1 MSLETP
7 IKIREF
13 QRKLYTQAKQEPT
26 YRFYLLYD
34 KICREDILAHAYE
47 LAKANG
53 GAPGVDGQSFRGIET
68 QGREAWLA
76 ELRQELIQNRYRPQA
91 VRRVM
96 IPKPNGGERPLGI
109 PTLRDRVVLTDTD
122 ARRNQSERWCPSVV
136 QTAAKRVVEPILEAD
151 LEPNAYGYRPKR
163 GAQGAVKKVHE
174 LLCDGYTDVV
184 DADLSKYFDTIPH
197 AELMQCVARR
207 IVDRRVLHLIKM
219 WLTVAVAE
227 GDEKGNWRHTGSQG
241 KGTPQG
247 GVISPLLANLYMNRF
262 LKYWRRQGK
271 GKQWRAHI
279 VAYADDFVILSRGHA
294 EQAREWTQR
303 VMSRI
308 GLTLNEQ
315 KTSIRDARR
324 EEFDFLGY
332 PFGIRYWVRDGRPY
346 LAARPS
352 KKSIQRLTAT
362 IYALLKPREK
372 GSWQEVCDHLN
383 ARLRGWRQYF
393 SYGTVARAYQIVN
406 RYVERRVRNFLRQ
419 RHHHATRGT
428 RRFPSESIFG
438 EVGVLRLARR

>member
-7 IKIREF
+7 IQIREF
-13 QRKLYTQAKQEPT
+13 QRKLYIKAKQEPS
-26 YRFYLLYD
+26 YRFYLVYD
-34 KICREDILAHAYE
+34 KIYREDILAHAYQ

-53 GAPGVDGQSFRGIET
+53 GAPGVDGESFWGIEAK
-68 QGREAWLA
+68 GLESWLE
-76 ELRQELIQNRYRPQA
+76 ELRQELKQGTYRPQP
-91 VRRVM
+91 VRGVM

-109 PTLRDRVVLTDTD
+109 PTIRDRV
-122 ARRNQSERWCPSVV
+122 A
-136 QTAAKRVVEPILEAD
+136 QTAAKLILEPIFEAD

-163 GAQGAVKKVHE
+163 GAQEAVKKVHE
-174 LLCDGYTDVV
+174 LLRDGYTDVV

-207 IVDRRVLHLIKM
+207 IVDKRVLHLIKM

-227 GDEKGNWRHTGSQG
+227 RDDDKGNWRYTGSQG

-262 LKYWRRQGK
+262 LKYWRLQGK
-271 GKQWRAHI
+271 GEQWRAHV

-294 EQAREWTQR
+294 AEAREWTQG

-315 KTSIRDARR
+315 KTCIRDGRR

-332 PFGIRYWVRDGRPY
+332 TFGPRYSVWNAKPY
-346 LAARPS
+346 IAARPS
-352 KKSIQRLTAT
+352 KKSILRLTGKV
-362 IYALLKPREK
+362 YELLRPYEK
-372 GSWQEVCDHLN
+372 GSWSEVCERLN
-383 ARLRGWRQYF
+383 AKLGGWQQYF
-393 SYGTVARAYQIVN
+393 SHGTIARAYQIVN
-406 RYVERRVRNFLRQ
+406 TYVEKRVRHFLRRRCQ
-419 RHHHATRGT
+419 HSTLGT
-428 RRFPSESIFG
+428 RRFTTQMIFG
-438 EVGVLRLARR
+438 ELGVMRLRRRGTACAG